1 MPAPKKNLSGK
12 VLKKILSS
20 MPKPETGG
28 KIGKQLDNVL
38 KTQTKNLTKRN
49 ELIKEVNSAKA
60 NARGLK
66 AAQGKSLAPK
76 RYKPDTAGR
85 GLAKEY
91 SEPGYHGKNAGR
103 IASGE
108 VDDGRKTGKI
118 KPAPKNKGK

>member
-66 AAQGKSLAPK
+66 AANKPTKASKTFEGNNEKISPAYRKGMLKNSPPLREGRVRGGGMATLKKQADAAALKKKSK
-76 RYKPDTAGR
+76 
-85 GLAKEY
+85 
-91 SEPGYHGKNAGR
+91 
-103 IASGE
+103 
-108 VDDGRKTGKI
+108 
-118 KPAPKNKGK
+118 

>member
-28 KIGKQLDNVL
+28 KIGKQLNNVL

-66 AAQGKSLAPK
+66 AANKPTKAAKTFLGDNKKVSPEYRRGMLKNERPLREGRVRGGGMATLKKQADAAARKS
-76 RYKPDTAGR
+76 KP
-85 GLAKEY
+85 
-91 SEPGYHGKNAGR
+91 N
-103 IASGE
+103 
-108 VDDGRKTGKI
+108 
-118 KPAPKNKGK
+118 